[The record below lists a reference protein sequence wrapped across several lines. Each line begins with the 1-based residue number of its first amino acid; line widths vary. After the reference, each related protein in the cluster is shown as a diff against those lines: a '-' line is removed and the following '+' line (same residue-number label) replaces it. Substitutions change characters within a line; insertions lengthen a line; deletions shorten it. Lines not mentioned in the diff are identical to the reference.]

1 MYLAPKQ
8 QRREMQQYSLASCS
22 PNWMPMMIPLLWA
35 VDRIVLAQP
44 PEEQH
49 DGAAQKSHSLPAFV
63 AAISIR
69 PISVNCTACGGSEG
83 CVVASLSSVR
93 AYFLLITA
101 DFGHNFHI
109 IAERTRA
116 QKVAERA

>member
-49 DGAAQKSHSLPAFV
+49 DGAAQNSHSFPAFV

-83 CVVASLSSVR
+83 CVVASLSSAR
-93 AYFLLITA
+93 RCHGFLEKNFTA
-101 DFGHNFHI
+101 
-109 IAERTRA
+109 
-116 QKVAERA
+116 